1 MPPPLLVGWRYTA
14 GAITHECLSLTRR
27 CTRTPSGDGSQNTS
41 TSLNRPH
48 EMSRDLIASTFSGF
62 HSSPV
67 SICAISSTV
76 SVVVLVLPS
85 TTISSIS
92 SADARAAST
101 ATIASGSTTR
111 CTKKLWHSRRM
122 NPAEVATALLIERTL
137 QDSPAYR
144 KIDDSLYVI
153 KQGSAYVMIS
163 VVPWG
168 DNRAMV
174 RCASQLVKGID
185 VDGPLA
191 KQLLELNR
199 HIRFGAFAVDPA
211 EHTVL
216 FTHTILGGHTL
227 DPEELVATLRDV
239 ALIADEYDDK
249 LMKKYGGQR
258 MIDLLEEAA
267 MERIMERNPDDF
279 QFDD

>member
-1 MPPPLLVGWRYTA
+1 
-14 GAITHECLSLTRR
+14 
-27 CTRTPSGDGSQNTS
+27 
-41 TSLNRPH
+41 
-48 EMSRDLIASTFSGF
+48 
-62 HSSPV
+62 
-67 SICAISSTV
+67 
-76 SVVVLVLPS
+76 
-85 TTISSIS
+85 
-92 SADARAAST
+92 
-101 ATIASGSTTR
+101 
-111 CTKKLWHSRRM
+111 M

-137 QDSPAYR
+137 QASPAYR
-144 KIDDSLYVI
+144 KVDESLYVI

-174 RCASQLVKGID
+174 RCTSQLVKGVD

-191 KQLLELNR
+191 KQLLQINCHL
-199 HIRFGAFAVDPA
+199 RFGAFAVDPA

-239 ALIADEYDDK
+239 ALVADEYDDK

-267 MERIMERNPDDF
+267 MERIMEKNPDSF
-279 QFDD
+279 EFDD

>member
-1 MPPPLLVGWRYTA
+1 
-14 GAITHECLSLTRR
+14 
-27 CTRTPSGDGSQNTS
+27 
-41 TSLNRPH
+41 
-48 EMSRDLIASTFSGF
+48 
-62 HSSPV
+62 
-67 SICAISSTV
+67 
-76 SVVVLVLPS
+76 
-85 TTISSIS
+85 
-92 SADARAAST
+92 
-101 ATIASGSTTR
+101 
-111 CTKKLWHSRRM
+111 M
-122 NPAEVATALLIERTL
+122 NPAEVATALQIEKTL

-174 RCASQLVKGID
+174 RCAAQLVKGVD

-191 KQLLELNR
+191 KQLLELNA
-199 HIRFGAFAVDPA
+199 HLRFGAFAWDPG
-211 EHTVL
+211 EHTVI

-227 DPEELVATLRDV
+227 DSDELMATLRDV
-239 ALIADEYDDK
+239 ALVADEYDDK

-267 MERIMERNPDDF
+267 LERIMDKDPSKFRFERD
-279 QFDD
+279 

>member
-1 MPPPLLVGWRYTA
+1 
-14 GAITHECLSLTRR
+14 
-27 CTRTPSGDGSQNTS
+27 
-41 TSLNRPH
+41 
-48 EMSRDLIASTFSGF
+48 
-62 HSSPV
+62 
-67 SICAISSTV
+67 
-76 SVVVLVLPS
+76 
-85 TTISSIS
+85 
-92 SADARAAST
+92 
-101 ATIASGSTTR
+101 
-111 CTKKLWHSRRM
+111 M

-137 QDSPAYR
+137 QDSPAFR

-168 DNRAMV
+168 DNKAMV
-174 RCASQLVKGID
+174 RCASQLVKGVD

-191 KQLLELNR
+191 RQLLELNG
-199 HIRFGAFAVDPA
+199 HLRFGAFAIDPA
-211 EHTVL
+211 DHTVL
-216 FTHTILGGHTL
+216 FTHTILGGTTL
-227 DPEELVATLRDV
+227 DPEELMATLRDV